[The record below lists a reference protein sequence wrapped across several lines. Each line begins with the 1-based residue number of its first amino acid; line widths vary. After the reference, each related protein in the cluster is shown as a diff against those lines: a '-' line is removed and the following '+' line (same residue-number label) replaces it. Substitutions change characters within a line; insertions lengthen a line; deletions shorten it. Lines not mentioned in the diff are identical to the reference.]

1 MKKIRTLLFSTLY
14 PSIVRPV
21 HGIFVETRLRE
32 LLKTGEVE
40 TRVVAPVPWFPF
52 SGKCFG
58 EYGKFAETHGHEIR
72 NDIEV
77 YHPRYFLPPKIG
89 MNVAPF
95 TMARAALPTIKRLV
109 ADGFDFD
116 LIDAH
121 YYYPDGVA
129 AGLIAEKLGKP
140 FVVTARGT
148 DLMLIADYAR
158 PKSLILDTAARASAS
173 IGVCKA
179 LMDRLAELGA
189 DPDKLHVLRNGVDL
203 ERFQPVDREEA
214 RRQLGL
220 PMEQRILLS
229 VGLLIERKG
238 HHVVIEAMVRLRDS
252 LLVIVGSGTEL
263 PHLQKMAEELNV
275 LDRVRFVGQVPNEQ
289 LKTWYS
295 AADVLVLCSSR
306 EGWANVLLESMACGT
321 PVVAS
326 DIPGTREV
334 VQSMAAG
341 VLMASRTADSLAD
354 GIEKLFCGLPA
365 RTQVRAYAEG
375 FDWIPTTQGQLKIF
389 GTMLALCCKYH

>member
-1 MKKIRTLLFSTLY
+1 MRTLLFSTLY
-14 PSIVRPV
+14 PSSVRPI

-32 LLKTGEVE
+32 LLKSGEIE

-52 SGKCFG
+52 SGACFG
-58 EYGKFAETHGHEIR
+58 KYGKFAATPRFECR
-72 NDIEV
+72 NGVEV
-77 YHPRYFLPPKIG
+77 HHPRYLLPPRIG
-89 MNVAPF
+89 MHIAPYSL
-95 TMARAALPTIKRLV
+95 AKGALPVIRRLIH
-109 ADGFDFD
+109 DGFDFD

-129 AGLIAEKLGKP
+129 AGLLAEWLSKP
-140 FVVTARGT
+140 LVVTARGT
-148 DLMLIADYAR
+148 DLNLIADYSR
-158 PKSLILDTAARASAS
+158 PKALILETAARASAS

-189 DPDKLHVLRNGVDL
+189 DPGKLHVLRNGVDL

-229 VGLLIERKG
+229 VGSLIEHKG
-238 HHVVIEAMVRLRDS
+238 HHIAIKAMARLRDS
-252 LLVIVGSGTEL
+252 LLVIVGFGAEL
-263 PHLQKMAEELNV
+263 PRLKKLSEDLNV
-275 LDRVRFVGQVPNEQ
+275 ADRVRFVGQVPNEQ

-334 VQSMAAG
+334 VQSTAAG
-341 VLMASRTADSLAD
+341 ILVANRTADSLAD
-354 GIEKLFCGLPA
+354 GIEKLFCGLPT
-365 RTQVRAYAEG
+365 RTQVRAYAAG
-375 FDWIPTTQGQLKIF
+375 FDWTPTTRGQLEIF
-389 GTMLALCCKYH
+389 RAIL